1 MDNNIKIEL
10 FYGDS
15 LDILPTLEKEKVDLI
30 VTDPPYKMT
39 KRGKSCRPNDFP
51 RGKCRFVAGGCHRNA
66 GGNDGFG
73 GH

>member
-39 KRGKSCRPNDFP
+39 KRGLNIVNINSI
-51 RGKCRFVAGGCHRNA
+51 
-66 GGNDGFG
+66 
-73 GH
+73 